1 MTIIF
6 LCRLFYP
13 HIGGVEKHVFEISK
27 RLRRQ
32 GHKIIIIAE
41 KDTTSSVGSLPKSIQ
56 KELRFFSIHYIFVK
70 DTKWLKKFIIWKWL
84 WKHKK
89 LLSKADIIHCHDVFF
104 WYLPF
109 RFLYSRKPVYTTF
122 HGYEQYPIKSRAIFI
137 RKISEKLSNGN
148 ICIGDFIPK
157 WYGTKPTLISYGGV
171 DSSKLKNQN
180 AKLKIKKS
188 AVFIGRLDQQTGI
201 KTYNQ

>member
-122 HGYEQYPIKSRAIFI
+122 HGWEGTWPIPWRNIVYKRLASRLSWGTIAVGKYI
-137 RKISEKLSNGN
+137 EKY
-148 ICIGDFIPK
+148 
-157 WYGTKPTLISYGGV
+157 YGVKVSRIIYGGN
-171 DSSKLKNQN
+171 DHLGG
-180 AKLKIKKS
+180 AKAHPRGVNRVSHNFRGVNHI
-188 AVFIGRLDQQTGI
+188 VFVG
-201 KTYNQ
+201 